1 MKNGYLNGFF
11 HPGFK
16 LWPSCISAFLYIF
29 FGKKNLRHKNAVF
42 YFYLRVSRMVEGG
55 TEIFCDFDQKNGKRK
70 SYKKA
75 RVSLKSVLNSE

>member
-1 MKNGYLNGFF
+1 MVFSIPVLNYGRPAFRHFYTFF
-11 HPGFK
+11 
-16 LWPSCISAFLYIF
+16 L
-29 FGKKNLRHKNAVF
+29 GKKNLRHKNAVF

-55 TEIFCDFDQKNGKRK
+55 TEIFCDLDQKNGKRK